1 MYRRDR
7 DYYRGQL
14 IDLGL
19 VARVATGNVQIIL
32 TSERLMPFDTM
43 HLRSV
48 GLVPEALGIIVMKC
62 ASNWSVAFGDI
73 ASHAIYVDT
82 PGVCS
87 SNLARMPYTRLDRAC
102 FPLDRDARWC
112 RPGEPTHPR

>member
-1 MYRRDR
+1 MAA
-7 DYYRGQL
+7 G
-14 IDLGL
+14 G
-19 VARVATGNVQIIL
+19 VQVIL

-48 GLVPEALGIIVMKC
+48 GLTPTELDIIVMKC

-73 ASHAIYVDT
+73 AADAIYVDT

-87 SNLARMPYTRLDRAC
+87 SNLTRMPYARFHGAC
-102 FPLDRDARWC
+102 FPLEAATQWS
-112 RPGEPTHPR
+112 PGDS